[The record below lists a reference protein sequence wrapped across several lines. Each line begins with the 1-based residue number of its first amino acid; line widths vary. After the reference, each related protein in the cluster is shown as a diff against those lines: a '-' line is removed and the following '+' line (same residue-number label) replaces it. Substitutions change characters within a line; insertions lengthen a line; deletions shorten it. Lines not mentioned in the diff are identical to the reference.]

1 MIPPGTIVP
10 FRSGTCPLTKTRSPN
25 LVPPERVLPTAPRW
39 VISLF
44 LRSRLEGAFELRG
57 EAVTLVMA
65 KREVRSPRLKSIV
78 RVGAKLVEARVFEWV
93 RDEDER

>member
-10 FRSGTCPLTKTRSPN
+10 FTKGTCPLTKTRSPN

-44 LRSRLEGAFELRG
+44 LRSRAELDEGAFEVRG
-57 EAVTLVMA
+57 EALAMA

-78 RVGAKLVEARVFEWV
+78 EVS
-93 RDEDER
+93 